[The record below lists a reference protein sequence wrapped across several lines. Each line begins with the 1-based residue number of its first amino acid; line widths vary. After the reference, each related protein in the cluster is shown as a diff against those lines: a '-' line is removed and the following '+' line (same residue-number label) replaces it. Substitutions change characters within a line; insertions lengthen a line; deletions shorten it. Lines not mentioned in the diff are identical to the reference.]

1 MRNIVRHHH
10 GTDDPSVS
18 SELAPQK
25 LYYKIGEVCA
35 ITQIPSHVLRFW
47 EKQFPQLSPNKTPS
61 GHRLYKKRDIQVIL
75 QIKEL
80 LYQRRFTI
88 QGARDYLTSSRKG
101 SPEAAPPPPGE
112 SLGRIRE
119 GLAKILKTLQRPAPF
134 DS

>member
-1 MRNIVRHHH
+1 MRNIVKHHH
-10 GTDDPSVS
+10 GTDDS
-18 SELAPQK
+18 SLPELAPQK

-88 QGARDYLTSSRKG
+88 QGAREHLASSRKG
-101 SPEAAPPPPGE
+101 SAEAAPSPPGE

-119 GLAKILKTLQRPAPF
+119 GLTKILKALQRPGPF

>member
-1 MRNIVRHHH
+1 MRNIVKHHH
-10 GTDDPSVS
+10 GTDGPSFP
-18 SELAPQK
+18 ELAPQK

-35 ITQIPSHVLRFW
+35 IAQIPSHVLRFW

-88 QGARDYLTSSRKG
+88 QGAREHLASCRKG
-101 SPEAAPPPPGE
+101 PSEIAPSPPGE

-119 GLAKILKTLQRPAPF
+119 GLMKILRVLQRPGPF